1 MVIAKIGIIRHGF
14 VGFVAVFVDV
24 CDILIAAVI
33 AGSRQRGGH
42 LKGALPPVHKRQLRY

>member
-1 MVIAKIGIIRHGF
+1 MVIAKIDIIRHRF
-14 VGFVAVFVDV
+14 VGIVSAFVDV

-42 LKGALPPVHKRQLRY
+42 LKGAVPPVHKRQLRY